1 MKEDEKMDAHFFGI
15 LLEIIL
21 INIVLSGDNA
31 VVIALASR
39 KLSEDKRKK
48 AIFIGTVGALGLRV
62 VLTFAAVYLLE
73 IPFVEI
79 IGGLLLLYIA
89 FDLIKS
95 ANEDPDLHSSASLFG
110 AIRTIIFADLVMSLD
125 NVLAI
130 AGAAEGNIVLI
141 VIGLAISVPL
151 IIFGSQLIMNLMDK
165 YPLLVWAGSGIIAY
179 TAGKMMVDDKYGH
192 LFVER
197 TWPILEYIIPIA
209 FVLLIVGL
217 GTVVKK
223 RQQKEGL
230 TK

>member
-1 MKEDEKMDAHFFGI
+1 MDTHFWGL

-39 KLSEDKRKK
+39 NLSEDKRKK
-48 AIFIGTVGALGLRV
+48 AVLIGTIGALSLRV

-73 IPFVEI
+73 VPFVEI

-95 ANEDPDLHSSASLFG
+95 AQQDPNLHSSTTLSG

-130 AGAAEGNIVLI
+130 AGTAQGNIILI
-141 VIGLAISVPL
+141 IIGLAVSVPL
-151 IIFGSQLIMNLMDK
+151 IVFGSQFIMKLMDK
-165 YPLLVWAGSGIIAY
+165 MPILVWVGAGIIAY
-179 TAGKMMVDDKYGH
+179 TAGKMMVADRYGH

-197 TWPILEYIIPIA
+197 TWPSLEYMSPILCVVLIIT
-209 FVLLIVGL
+209 LGLIQ
-217 GTVVKK
+217 KK
-223 RQQKEGL
+223 RRRDL
-230 TK
+230 TS

>member
-1 MKEDEKMDAHFFGI
+1 MDAHFWGI

-39 KLSEDKRKK
+39 KLPEEQRKK
-48 AIFIGTVGALGLRV
+48 AIVVGTVGALVLRV
-62 VLTFAAVYLLE
+62 VLTFAAVFLLK

-95 ANEDPDLHSSASLFG
+95 ANQDTDLQSSSTLAG

-130 AGAAEGNIVLI
+130 AGAAQGNIVLI
-141 VIGLAISVPL
+141 IIGLALSIPL
-151 IIFGSQLIMNLMDK
+151 IVFGSQFIMKMMDK
-165 YPLLVWAGSGIIAY
+165 MPILVWVGAAIIAY
-179 TAGKMMVDDKYGH
+179 TAGEMIVEDKYGH
-192 LFVER
+192 IFVEH
-197 TWPILEYIIPIA
+197 TSPILETIIPI
-209 FVLLIVGL
+209 FCVILIIVLGL
-217 GTVVKK
+217 LSKK
-223 RQQKEGL
+223 SK
-230 TK
+230 TANS

>member
-1 MKEDEKMDAHFFGI
+1 MDAHFWGL
-15 LLEIIL
+15 LLEITL

-39 KLSEDKRKK
+39 KLPEDKRKK
-48 AIFIGTVGALGLRV
+48 AILVGTIGALSLRV
-62 VLTFAAVYLLE
+62 VLTFAAVYLLK

-95 ANEDPDLHSSASLFG
+95 TNNDPDLHSSTTLSG

-130 AGAAEGNIVLI
+130 AGAAQGNIVLI
-141 VIGLAISVPL
+141 IIGLAISVPL
-151 IIFGSQLIMNLMDK
+151 IIFGSQFIMKMMDK
-165 YPLLVWAGSGIIAY
+165 MPILVWVGAGIIAY
-179 TAGKMMVDDKYGH
+179 TAGKMIVDDQYGH

-197 TWPILEYIIPIA
+197 TWPILEYILPIMC
-209 FVLLIVGL
+209 VLLIGISGL
-217 GTVVKK
+217 ILKK
-223 RQQKEGL
+223 RKSL
-230 TK
+230 